1 MAHGVSLCES
11 HLFPIRFTLS
21 DLTIR
26 DVLLQSLISQQPFEL
41 ESSSRHG
48 WNRGRVYSNAYLLAM
63 LYIHAR
69 YQRGAICVHGHLK
82 KVCVDSFF
90 KFPSLTTQSKMPDLM
105 LNPN

>member
-48 WNRGRVYSNAYLLAM
+48 WNRGRVYFNVDRLAK

-69 YQRGAICVHGHLK
+69 YQRRAICVNEQVK
-82 KVCVDSFF
+82 KTVRRVVFY
-90 KFPSLTTQSKMPDLM
+90 FPQ
-105 LNPN
+105 PNHAE